1 MTTARLS
8 PGLLVI
14 HGNRQ
19 ETLRALVTGLLRRQ
33 PLPPLADEVV
43 LVQSN
48 GIGHWLK
55 LAIAELPDAAG
66 GGGLGIAA
74 GFDVML
80 PARFLWQ
87 AYRAVL
93 GEAAVATESVLDK
106 QPLHWRLH
114 RLLPALARQPAF
126 AVPAA
131 FLADDPDGR
140 KRHQL
145 AAQLADLLDQYQ
157 VYRADWL
164 AAWAAGRDEWCD
176 ARGQWRPLPSA
187 QAWQPALWRAV
198 LADVGEAGLRD
209 SRAGIH
215 PRFMA
220 AMDRLDGLG
229 PDALPASLPERVIV
243 FGISA
248 LPAQAVEALAALSRV
263 CQVVLCV
270 LNPCQFYWGDIVSD
284 HELLRAARPRH
295 PRRGNVA
302 SVAAADLHQHGHP
315 LLAAWGRQ
323 GRDYISL
330 LDACEDSTSPTLR
343 QLVDGRID
351 LFESPDTSRL
361 LGQLQDDILN
371 LRPLAESREC
381 WPPVA
386 PDDGSLRFQLAHSAL
401 REVEALHD
409 HLLDAF
415 QRDPSLR
422 PRDVMVMVPDIRTY
436 APLIAAVFGRHGS
449 DDPRRI
455 PYTIADRQ
463 VRGQSPLA
471 TVIEQWLSLPDSRLD
486 AVEVIDWLTVP
497 AVARRAGIRPDDL
510 PLLQRW
516 LRAAGVRWGLDADD
530 RMALGLPALDTNTWR
545 FGLDRLLL
553 GYAAGEGD
561 LLDDIVPCAEV
572 GGLDAEVLGRL
583 SGFIDWLAGQ
593 RRMLAEAGTPA
604 QWCARLRDLFATG
617 CEAVDEDEQALLLAL
632 DQAMARWLTACARAG
647 SEEMLTLAVVR
658 ETLLDDLGDEGLTQR
673 FMAGAVNF
681 GTLMPMRAIP
691 FRVVCLMGMNHGD
704 YPRMQPRND
713 FDLMARDLRPGDR
726 SRREDDRY
734 LMLEALLSARD
745 QLLLS
750 WVGRDVRDNSERPPS
765 VLVSQLRDHVAAG
778 WRLSEPGAD
787 LLAALTTEHAL
798 QPFSPGYFRADTGL
812 YTYAGE
818 WLPALRGERPARDEQ
833 LLQSLPLPDQLALE
847 QLVRFL
853 RDPVAWCFQWRFQ
866 VWLDEDEPAPEAD
879 EVFAVD
885 TLSRHQQRD
894 RLLLAGRDL
903 PDPASCAL
911 ALDAALARLQ
921 GSGELPLAGFGASS
935 ADQLRAEVMDQ
946 LVRWQAVR
954 ETCEPV
960 PAAPESIEVLLDG
973 LRLATLRPD
982 LHRQADGSL
991 TRLVLMAGNL
1001 ASGRHLRLHKLLAA
1015 WAQQVLVTAAGQ
1027 AYSTRL
1033 VGADITVAL
1042 PMLTQDDA
1050 FAQLRGWQQAW
1061 ARGCQHPLPVAP
1073 RTAMAWLQAGGNASP
1088 EKAAEAAAS
1097 TYEGGFNVAG
1107 ERDRLLLTRRQFPGW
1122 TDLSRTDAGPDFATL
1137 AEDLYGLLAGSAT
1150 RCKEREQ

>member
-164 AAWAAGRDEWCD
+164 AAWAAGRDDWCD

-302 SVAAADLHQHGHP
+302 SAADLHQHGHP

-516 LRAAGVRWGLDADD
+516 LRAAGVRWGLDADE
-530 RMALGLPALDTNTWR
+530 RVALGLPALDANTWR

-553 GYAAGEGD
+553 GYAIGEGE

-632 DQAMARWLTACARAG
+632 DQAMARWLTACTRAA
-647 SEEMLTLAVVR
+647 SAEMLTLAVVR

-853 RDPVAWCFQWRFQ
+853 RDPLAWCFQWRFQ

-960 PAAPESIEVLLDG
+960 AAAPESIEVLLDG

-991 TRLVLMAGNL
+991 ARLVLMAGNL

-1027 AYSTRL
+1027 AFSTRL
-1033 VGADITVAL
+1033 VGADVTVEL
-1042 PMLTQDDA
+1042 PMLTPSDA
-1050 FAQLRGWQQAW
+1050 LAQLKRWQQAW